1 MFFIPST
8 KSCILHPQ
16 KAISSMPYKKPAL
29 HRPIPCK
36 LQGNLVNKRGDDCD
50 VVNLNEQR
58 SLNVVKVTTLNDQY
72 HFAKRRSSATSLH
85 HHIVRLQLQR
95 RKRIFA
101 CQKAKKKGVEENR
114 TTSGTKIPLVMIIT
128 TPYIIQDWT
137 VQ

>member
-1 MFFIPST
+1 MIDWWSAARYPLQAAGYP
-8 KSCILHPQ
+8 LH
-16 KAISSMPYKKPAL
+16 AFHHFTL
-29 HRPIPCK
+29 F
-36 LQGNLVNKRGDDCD
+36 
-50 VVNLNEQR
+50 
-58 SLNVVKVTTLNDQY
+58 TTSQ
-72 HFAKRRSSATSLH
+72 H

-114 TTSGTKIPLVMIIT
+114 TTSGTKIPLAMIIT

>member
-1 MFFIPST
+1 MYVVLTAS
-8 KSCILHPQ
+8 PQ
-16 KAISSMPYKKPAL
+16 YNIVS
-29 HRPIPCK
+29 
-36 LQGNLVNKRGDDCD
+36 
-50 VVNLNEQR
+50 
-58 SLNVVKVTTLNDQY
+58 TTLNDRH
-72 HFAKRRSSATSLH
+72 HFTTSLH
-85 HHIVRLQLQR
+85 HHIVRLQLQK